1 MRYYILFA
9 LITLGTYAAVGIS
22 TALAVSL
29 SARRLRRHIAT
40 RSAVERART
49 LAAVRLLPV
58 AAGAFTTLLTGS
70 LFLRYE
76 PRDTVES
83 PGLLLLAF
91 ALSTVAL
98 SVAAARRLLTSLRA
112 SSACSRLVR
121 QCGRRWSRDDGQRIW
136 IIESAYP
143 VAAVTGL
150 FRTRLLISTR
160 ILSECPPR
168 ERSRA
173 RAPARQFGAR
183 RDAISAGSP
192 VAARGRPPVA
202 SRMGGRG
209 RGSGR

>member
-9 LITLGTYAAVGIS
+9 LITLGTYAAVSIA

-29 SARRLRRHIAT
+29 SAGRVRRRVAT

-58 AAGAFTTLLTGS
+58 AAGAFATLLTGS

-76 PRDTVES
+76 PRDTAEA

-91 ALSTVAL
+91 ALSSVVL
-98 SVAAARRLLTSLRA
+98 CVAAGRRLVTSLRA

-168 ERSRA
+168 ELE
-173 RAPARQFGAR
+173 
-183 RDAISAGSP
+183 
-192 VAARGRPPVA
+192 
-202 SRMGGRG
+202 
-209 RGSGR
+209 